1 MEQKVDKYLGKLS
14 NDTASGPQDVDGGLC
29 TGGSGDIHRALGGY
43 HHRHGERQD
52 AAMVY
57 ACQVGDMTDGD
68 HQDIGSN
75 RAQSGSP
82 ASGSAEHA
90 K

>member
-1 MEQKVDKYLGKLS
+1 
-14 NDTASGPQDVDGGLC
+14 
-29 TGGSGDIHRALGGY
+29 
-43 HHRHGERQD
+43 
-52 AAMVY
+52 MVY

-68 HQDIGSN
+68 HQDIGSS